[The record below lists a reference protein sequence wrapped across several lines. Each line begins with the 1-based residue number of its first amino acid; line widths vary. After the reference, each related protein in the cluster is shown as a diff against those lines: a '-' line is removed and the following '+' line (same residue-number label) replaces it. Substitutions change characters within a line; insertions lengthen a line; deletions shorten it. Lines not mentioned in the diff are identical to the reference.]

1 MLDFI
6 LLYLDPGT
14 GSLIVQAI
22 IAGFLALAFYFK
34 MAKNAVTDWVLGLF
48 GKKKITEEELTNDET
63 TQ

>member
-1 MLDFI
+1 MSDFI

-34 MAKNAVTDWVLGLF
+34 LAKNAVTDWFLGLF
-48 GKKKITEEELTNDET
+48 GKKKTAEEVSKDES

>member
-48 GKKKITEEELTNDET
+48 GKKRTTEEELTNDES

>member
-34 MAKNAVTDWVLGLF
+34 LAKNAVTDWVLGLF
-48 GKKKITEEELTNDET
+48 GKKQTTEEELTNDET

>member
-14 GSLIVQAI
+14 GSLIVQAL

-48 GKKKITEEELTNDET
+48 GKKRTTEEELTNDET